1 MRENLSVTTHNL
13 PAHIS
18 SFIGRASELAEIA
31 RLLGERRLIT
41 LTGPGGAGKT
51 RLALQAAGQA
61 LDQFPGGVWL
71 SELASLARPELVIET
86 ALKTLRARESSEST
100 PLERL
105 SSVIGPRRM
114 LLVLDNCEHL
124 VEECARVAA
133 ALLAACPSLVILAT
147 SREPLM
153 IGGEV
158 ALRVGPLGLPTTQSG
173 ADSEPER
180 LLAHDSIHLFVERA
194 RATEPSF
201 HFSHVTAPAV
211 VEICQRLDG
220 IPLALE
226 LAANRVRGLGVAHLC
241 ARLDDRF
248 RLLTSGDRAGEA
260 RQRTLLAA
268 VDWSYDLLTAREQ
281 TLMRRLG
288 VFVGS
293 FTLDAV
299 EAVCAERATSEASE
313 ASEASGAKSARSAA
327 ETLDDLTRLV
337 DKSLVQFDQET
348 GLYRLLETI
357 RQYCLERLDEAGE
370 TAFIQRK
377 RFAWYLQ
384 QAEAGAARIGGPD
397 QQAWTTQLEREHD
410 NYRAALAWA
419 IEAKRPDEAARL
431 ALGLAVF
438 WRKRAYQRE
447 GLRWLQQILALE
459 TTNPLPDALRP
470 EIYHALGSLAHMA
483 GRFEE
488 GTAYHAEALR
498 LWTNAGNQAGVA
510 RAQLGIARQ
519 LFDEARPHKALAH
532 ADTSLDIA
540 EQLGDERLLA
550 NALMFR
556 ANIDMESGRQ
566 EGVIHALERAI
577 ALWRALGDQDGLA
590 VCLASLG
597 NAYQRAGDFERSKPY
612 LAEAL
617 RLQTQV
623 GSYSELI
630 GILVGLHFLS
640 ATMAETPEQGL
651 DAARAIGCMKAWERT
666 MYDKTSPW
674 WESDAERGMAAR
686 LVALIGADDLERGID
701 EGLHFTPDAFL
712 ALVERITAPALPA
725 EPAGVATPPAPPKS
739 DGTPVAGLTPREVEV
754 LRLVA
759 QGLTNAQVARE
770 LVVTSRTVNAHL
782 TAIYAKLG
790 VTSRS
795 GAIRYAVERRL
806 D

>member
-1 MRENLSVTTHNL
+1 MLGELPASISNL
-13 PAHIS
+13 PARVS
-18 SFIGRASELAEIA
+18 SFIGRVSELREIA

-71 SELASLARPELVIET
+71 IELASLGRPELVIET
-86 ALKTLRARESSEST
+86 ALKTLRALEIGEST
-100 PLERL
+100 PLDRL
-105 SSVIGPRRM
+105 GAVIGQRQI

-124 VEECARVAA
+124 VDECARVAA
-133 ALLAACPSLVILAT
+133 VLLAACPSLVILAT

-158 ALRVGPLGLPTTQSG
+158 ALRVPPLGLPTVQSA
-173 ADSEPER
+173 ADPDPER

-194 RATEPSF
+194 RSTEPSF
-201 HFSHVTAPAV
+201 RFSPVTAPAV

-226 LAANRVRGLGVAHLC
+226 LAAMRVRGMGVAHLC

-248 RLLTSGDRAGEA
+248 RLLTSGDRAGEP

-268 VDWSYDLLTAREQ
+268 VDWSYDLLTARERA
-281 TLMRRLG
+281 LMRRLG
-288 VFVGS
+288 VFAGA
-293 FTLDAV
+293 FTLHAV
-299 EAVCAERATSEASE
+299 EAICAERATSGGTG
-313 ASEASGAKSARSAA
+313 GAMSDAA
-327 ETLDDLTRLV
+327 TLDDLTRLV

-370 TAFIQRK
+370 TAFIQRQ
-377 RFAWYLQ
+377 RFAWYLH

-397 QQAWTTQLEREHD
+397 QQAWTAQLEREHD

-419 IEAKRPDEAARL
+419 IEAGRTDEAARL

-438 WRKRAYQRE
+438 WRKRVYQRE
-447 GLRWLQQILALE
+447 GLRWLQQILALDA
-459 TTNPLPDALRP
+459 TNPLPDALRP
-470 EIYHALGSLAHMA
+470 EVYHALGSLAHMA
-483 GRFEE
+483 ARFEE
-488 GTAYHAEALR
+488 GAAYHAEALR
-498 LWTNAGNQAGVA
+498 LWTDAGNQAGVA
-510 RAQLGIARQ
+510 RAQLGMARQ
-519 LFDEARPHKALAH
+519 LFDEARLPESLAH
-532 ADTSLDIA
+532 ADASLDIA
-540 EQLGDERLLA
+540 ERLGDERLLA
-550 NALMFR
+550 DALMFH
-556 ANIDMESGRQ
+556 AIIAMENGRK
-566 EGVIHALERAI
+566 EGVIPALERAI

-590 VCLASLG
+590 VCLGDLG

-617 RLQTQV
+617 RLQAQV

-630 GILVGLHFLS
+630 GMLVGLHILS
-640 ATMAETPEQGL
+640 GMTAETPEQGL
-651 DAARAIGCMKAWERT
+651 DAARAMGCMKAWERT
-666 MYDKTSPW
+666 MYDTTSPW
-674 WESDAERGMAAR
+674 WESDLEQGLRAR
-686 LVALIGADDLERGID
+686 LVALIGVDDLERGID
-701 EGLHFTPDAFL
+701 EGLHLTPDGFL
-712 ALVERITAPALPA
+712 ALAERITAPAR
-725 EPAGVATPPAPPKS
+725 PAGAAEVTTPPATLTTPR
-739 DGTPVAGLTPREVEV
+739 TPVAGLTPREIEV

-795 GAIRYAVERRL
+795 GAIRYAVEQRL
-806 D
+806 A

>member
-1 MRENLSVTTHNL
+1 MLGDLSAPTHNL

-61 LDQFPGGVWL
+61 LDQFSGGVWL
-71 SELASLARPELVIET
+71 IALASLARPELVIET
-86 ALKTLRARESSEST
+86 ALKTLRALEIGEST
-100 PLERL
+100 PLDRL
-105 SSVIGPRRM
+105 GVVIGQRRM

-124 VEECARVAA
+124 VDESARVAA

-153 IGGEV
+153 IGGEM
-158 ALRVGPLGLPTTQSG
+158 ALRVPPLGLPTAQSA
-173 ADSEPER
+173 ADTDPER

-201 HFSHVTAPAV
+201 RFSRVTAPAV

-226 LAANRVRGLGVAHLC
+226 LAAMRVRGMGVAHLC

-248 RLLTSGDRAGEA
+248 RLLTSGDRAGEP

-268 VDWSYDLLTAREQ
+268 VDWSYDLLTARERA
-281 TLMRRLG
+281 LMRRLG
-288 VFVGS
+288 VFAGA
-293 FTLDAV
+293 FTLQAV
-299 EAVCAERATSEASE
+299 EAVCAESATSEGE
-313 ASEASGAKSARSAA
+313 GGAMSAMSAA
-327 ETLDDLTRLV
+327 STLDDLTRLV

-370 TAFIQRK
+370 TAFIQRQ
-377 RFAWYLQ
+377 RFAWYLHR
-384 QAEAGAARIGGPD
+384 AEAGAARLGGPD
-397 QQAWTTQLEREHD
+397 QQAWTAQLEREHD
-410 NYRAALAWA
+410 NYRGALTWA
-419 IEAKRPDEAARL
+419 IEAGRTDEAARL

-438 WRKRAYQRE
+438 WRKRVYQRE
-447 GLRWLQQILALE
+447 GLRWLQQILALDA
-459 TTNPLPDALRP
+459 TNPLPDALRP
-470 EIYHALGSLAHMA
+470 EVYHALGSLAHMA
-483 GRFEE
+483 ARFEE

-498 LWTNAGNQAGVA
+498 LWTDAGDQAGVA
-510 RAQLGIARQ
+510 RARLGIARQ
-519 LFDEARPHKALAH
+519 LFDEARLPEALAH
-532 ADTSLDIA
+532 ADASLDIA
-540 EQLGDERLLA
+540 ERLGDERLLA
-550 NALMFR
+550 NALMFHSVI
-556 ANIDMESGRQ
+556 AMESGRQ
-566 EGVIHALERAI
+566 EGVIPALERAI

-590 VCLASLG
+590 VCLGDLG

-612 LAEAL
+612 LAEAV
-617 RLQTQV
+617 RLQAQV

-630 GILVGLHFLS
+630 GMLVGLHVLS
-640 ATMAETPEQGL
+640 AMTAETPEQGL
-651 DAARAIGCMKAWERT
+651 DAARVMGYMKAWERT
-666 MYDKTSPW
+666 MYDTTSPW
-674 WESDAERGMAAR
+674 WESDLEQGLRTR
-686 LVALIGADDLERGID
+686 LVALIGPDGLERGID
-701 EGLHFTPDAFL
+701 EGLHLTPDTFL
-712 ALVERITAPALPA
+712 ALAERVTAPAHPA
-725 EPAGVATPPAPPKS
+725 ELATSPAPPTAH
-739 DGTPVAGLTPREVEV
+739 GTPVAGLTPREIEV

-806 D
+806 A